1 MFQDSKIRS
10 LQVTI
15 KYYMSRILRL
25 NRKCCNIRFLF
36 PK

>member
-1 MFQDSKIRS
+1 MFQDSKIKS
-10 LQVTI
+10 LQLTI

-25 NRKCCNIRFLF
+25 NRKCFKIRFLF